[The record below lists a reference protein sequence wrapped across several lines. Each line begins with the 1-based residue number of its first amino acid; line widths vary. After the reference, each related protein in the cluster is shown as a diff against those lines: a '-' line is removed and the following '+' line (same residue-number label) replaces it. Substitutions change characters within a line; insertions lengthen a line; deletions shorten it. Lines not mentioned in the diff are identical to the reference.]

1 MLKYRC
7 SRYLSYCRNS
17 AVWSFQEKSIMAF
30 HKEWLLALGSESTIR
45 NRILWLRSELIY
57 CYLMQQDIL
66 WFYVPMNNIMI
77 AHELYS
83 MTDLLYHVFD
93 LFFSIM
99 SFSLHVI
106 VDVSTA
112 TKLHHQIDS
121 LFIAKVWVKL
131 YNIGMVKKSLDFN
144 LLNQLIYK
152 FLLIFKDFLTNFL
165 QGAYEI
171 CLFVGTYVNRTK
183 LTFLQIFYDL
193 KIKL

>member
-1 MLKYRC
+1 M
-7 SRYLSYCRNS
+7 
-17 AVWSFQEKSIMAF
+17 E
-30 HKEWLLALGSESTIR
+30 
-45 NRILWLRSELIY
+45 
-57 CYLMQQDIL
+57 QDIL

-77 AHELYS
+77 MHELNS
-83 MTDLLYHVFD
+83 MADLLYHVVD

-106 VDVSTA
+106 VDISTA
-112 TKLHHQIDS
+112 TKLHHQIDI
-121 LFIAKVWVKL
+121 FIIAKVWVKL
-131 YNIGMVKKSLDFN
+131 HNIGMVKKGLNFN

-171 CLFVGTYVNRTK
+171 CLFVATYVNRTK

-193 KIKL
+193 KIIKAKISINFSLFLLSKWIKICF

>member
-1 MLKYRC
+1 
-7 SRYLSYCRNS
+7 
-17 AVWSFQEKSIMAF
+17 MAF

-45 NRILWLRSELIY
+45 NRILWLRSKLIY
-57 CYLMQQDIL
+57 CYLMEQNIL

-77 AHELYS
+77 MHELNS
-83 MTDLLYHVFD
+83 MADLLYHVFD

-112 TKLHHQIDS
+112 TKLHRQINI
-121 LFIAKVWVKL
+121 LFIAKAWVKL
-131 YNIGMVKKSLDFN
+131 HNIGMVKKGLNFN

-152 FLLIFKDFLTNFL
+152 FLLIFKDFLINFL

-171 CLFVGTYVNRTK
+171 CLFVATYLNRTK
-183 LTFLQIFYDL
+183 LTFL
-193 KIKL
+193 